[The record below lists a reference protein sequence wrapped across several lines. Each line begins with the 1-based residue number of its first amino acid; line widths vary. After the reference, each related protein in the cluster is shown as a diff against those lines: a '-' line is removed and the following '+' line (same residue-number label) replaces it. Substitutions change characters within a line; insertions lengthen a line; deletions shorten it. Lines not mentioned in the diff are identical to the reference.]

1 MKALFLE
8 PVLILLILGAVVHTA
23 PPSPSTGS
31 PTNTNKVSPDSEVL
45 DYQYED
51 YGYDDDERDEV
62 LFSEDKPCPRDCVC
76 TASMNARIAHC
87 SRLEVGTQKFGDDI
101 TGIVIENV
109 DKKHPLVLT
118 GMMFRQLGLH
128 QITSVKVSNSVIA
141 SISPLAFKGLHELY
155 SVNLTGNSIQKI
167 DPEIFAFNSKLS
179 LVDLSDNPLTIDPN
193 TPFLNSSSIQELE
206 IARCGLKDISKN
218 ALTKLTNLMYINL
231 SGNKLQELDRTVFSK
246 LRILEEVDMSENS
259 LESIPEDLF
268 MDNFEMT
275 TLRLRGNPISS
286 VIGVQI
292 NELLTIDLSMAK
304 ISTVGPS
311 MFNSMTLVSNL
322 NLSSNG
328 IRKIHNQAFH
338 QLTSLNYLD
347 LSNNNL
353 DFISDQLIKENLQ
366 LDVLKIARNPFLK
379 SLPEEGFACSSEQFN
394 IYLFDASGC
403 SIEKI
408 SDNFLKT
415 LPALS
420 QILLSHNKIKSIG
433 SALQKSSRLVEIDL
447 SYNSLTILAKD
458 TFSMNKDLGKL
469 NLAGNP
475 LTTLS
480 ADLFVSNTILT
491 WLDVSSCH
499 LNSLWGTNGVSS
511 GLIMKD
517 LHFLNA
523 SNNNIK
529 SINYK
534 ELQTISKL
542 FTLDITQNPLEC
554 NTEFQTLMTWLGD
567 HGVLPSAT
575 DLLSSQMVLD
585 KKVGDLR
592 QKWEFLAKQV
602 CPTNIMPVSG
612 EKLETETDEEKARM
626 ASIIKKINETPL
638 VDINGDYIVDE
649 DEEDD
654 YDDEG
659 DDILSIPYKEPKI
672 ITKES
677 GVKILD
683 DLPKI
688 YENIDHN
695 KIEIP
700 FVKEINE
707 ESIIAKEM
715 FDELEEEKRM
725 YGDRY
730 LTYLELDSGYK
741 QYVLPLLLTVIL
753 SAVMMIVMI
762 KAIKHCFG
770 PRNIGYKS
778 AVLSINTPS
787 VGRGKKDCGLV
798 YQPLSE
804 DLSGPKTPIISRQFL
819 GAIQPSKGTDISY
832 KSSPFHHSNI
842 TPEHV

>member
-1 MKALFLE
+1 MKALLLE

-23 PPSPSTGS
+23 PPPSTAS
-31 PTNTNKVSPDSEVL
+31 PTDTNKVSPGSAL

-51 YGYDDDERDEV
+51 YGYDDDEHDEIK
-62 LFSEDKPCPRDCVC
+62 FSEDKPCPRDCTC
-76 TASMNARIAHC
+76 PASTNARIAHC

-118 GMMFRQLGLH
+118 GMIFRQLGLH
-128 QITSVKVSNSVIA
+128 QITNVKISNSVIA

-167 DPEIFAFNSKLS
+167 DPEIFAFNNKLS

-206 IARCGLKDISKN
+206 IARCGLKYISKN

-231 SGNKLQELDRTVFSK
+231 SGNKLQELDRAVFSK
-246 LRILEEVDMSENS
+246 LRILEEVDVSENS

-268 MDNFEMT
+268 MDNSEMT
-275 TLRLRGNPISS
+275 TLRVRGNPITS
-286 VIGVQI
+286 VIDVQI
-292 NELLTIDLSMAK
+292 KELLTIDLSMAK
-304 ISTVGPS
+304 ISTIGPS
-311 MFNSMTLVSNL
+311 MFNGMPLVSNL
-322 NLSSNG
+322 NLSGNG
-328 IRKIHNQAFH
+328 IRTIHNQAFH
-338 QLTSLNYLD
+338 ELTSLNYLD

-353 DFISDQLIKENLQ
+353 DLISDQLIKENVQ
-366 LDVLKIARNPFLK
+366 LDILKIARNPFLK

-415 LPALS
+415 MPALS
-420 QILLSHNKIKSIG
+420 LILLSHNKIKSIG
-433 SALQKSSRLVEIDL
+433 SALQKSTRLVEIDL

-458 TFSMNKDLGKL
+458 AFSMNQDLGKL

-475 LTTLS
+475 LTILS

-499 LNSLWGTNGVSS
+499 LNSLWETNGVSS
-511 GLIMKD
+511 GLIMKN

-529 SINYK
+529 SVNYK
-534 ELQTISKL
+534 QLQTISKL
-542 FTLDITQNPLEC
+542 FTLDISQNPLEC

-567 HGVLPSAT
+567 HNVLPSAT
-575 DLLSSQMVLD
+575 DMLSSPMVVD
-585 KKVGDLR
+585 KKVGDIR
-592 QKWEFLAKQV
+592 KKWEFLSKAV
-602 CPTNIMPVSG
+602 CPTNIMPVSS
-612 EKLETETDEEKARM
+612 EHSESESDEKAGVE
-626 ASIIKKINETPL
+626 SILKKIEENPL
-638 VDINGDYIVDE
+638 IDINGEYIVDE
-649 DEEDD
+649 YEDD
-654 YDDEG
+654 YDDENG
-659 DDILSIPYKEPKI
+659 DDILSVPYKEPKVK
-672 ITKES
+672 TKDSE
-677 GVKILD
+677 VKIPD

-688 YENIDHN
+688 YKNIDHN

-700 FVKEINE
+700 FEKEINE
-707 ESIIAKEM
+707 ESSIAKEM
-715 FDELEEEKRM
+715 FDELEEERRM
-725 YGDRY
+725 GGERY
-730 LTYLELDSGYK
+730 VTYLELDYDYK
-741 QYVLPLLLTVIL
+741 QYVLPTLLTIICSVFL
-753 SAVMMIVMI
+753 VFLVM
-762 KAIKHCFG
+762 KAIKYCSG

-778 AVLSINTPS
+778 AVLNIHTPS

-819 GAIQPSKGTDISY
+819 GASQPSKGTDISY

>member
-8 PVLILLILGAVVHTA
+8 PVLILLVLGAVVHTA
-23 PPSPSTGS
+23 PSPSTAS
-31 PTNTNKVSPDSEVL
+31 PTDTNKVSPDSQVP

-51 YGYDDDERDEV
+51 YGYDDDEHDEV

-76 TASMNARIAHC
+76 TVSMNARVAHC

-128 QITSVKVSNSVIA
+128 QITSVKISNSVIA

-179 LVDLSDNPLTIDPN
+179 LVDLSDNPLTIAPN

-206 IARCGLKDISKN
+206 ISRCGLKEISKN

-231 SGNKLQELDRTVFSK
+231 SGNKLQELDSTVFSK

-268 MDNFEMT
+268 MDNSEMT
-275 TLRLRGNPISS
+275 TLRLRGNPITS

-322 NLSSNG
+322 NLSANG

-353 DFISDQLIKENLQ
+353 DFISDQLIKENIQ

-433 SALQKSSRLVEIDL
+433 SALQKSTRLVEIDL
-447 SYNSLTILAKD
+447 SYNLLTTLAMD

-499 LNSLWGTNGVSS
+499 LDSLWGTNAVSS
-511 GLIMKD
+511 GLVMKE
-517 LHFLNA
+517 LHFLNV

-542 FTLDITQNPLEC
+542 FTLDISQNPLEC
-554 NTEFQTLMTWLGD
+554 NPEFQTLMTWLGQ

-575 DLLSSQMVLD
+575 DMLSSQKVLD
-585 KKVGDLR
+585 KKVGDLM
-592 QKWEFLAKQV
+592 QKWEFLAKTV
-602 CPTNIMPVSG
+602 CPTNIMPVSSDQSKS
-612 EKLETETDEEKARM
+612 ESDEKAGVE
-626 ASIIKKINETPL
+626 SILKKIEENPL
-638 VDINGDYIVDE
+638 IDVNGDYIVDE

-654 YDDEG
+654 YDDENG

-672 ITKES
+672 ITKDSE
-677 GVKILD
+677 VKIPK

-700 FVKEINE
+700 FEKEINE
-707 ESIIAKEM
+707 ENIIAKEL
-715 FDELEEEKRM
+715 FDELEEEKKM
-725 YGDRY
+725 GGESYV
-730 LTYLELDSGYK
+730 TYQELDSDYK
-741 QYVLPLLLTVIL
+741 LYMLPMLLTIVL
-753 SAVMMIVMI
+753 SVVMVFIMM
-762 KAIKHCFG
+762 KAIKHCTG

-819 GAIQPSKGTDISY
+819 GANQPSKGTDISY